1 MWYHYVSMAE
11 IMVVDDIEDIRTL
24 ISVILKKAGHRVIAC
39 ASGPEMLKKLGLQ
52 PNDKSAKLPD
62 ILVVDVMMPGMNG
75 YTVGSSIRSDP
86 RTQHIPNLV
95 VSGLREINRLVAG
108 TFPADCFL
116 NKPFTPDEL
125 IGKVAMVLDK
135 RQAQA

>member
-1 MWYHYVSMAE
+1 MSRILRVLLVDDEEY
-11 IMVVDDIEDIRTL
+11 VVDALKLLLERAMLCQVFTANSGKAALRLAQSQKPD
-24 ISVILKKAGHRVIAC
+24 VIL
-39 ASGPEMLKKLGLQ
+39 L
-52 PNDKSAKLPD
+52 
-62 ILVVDVMMPGMNG
+62 DVMMPGMNG

-86 RTQHIPNLV
+86 RTQHIPILV